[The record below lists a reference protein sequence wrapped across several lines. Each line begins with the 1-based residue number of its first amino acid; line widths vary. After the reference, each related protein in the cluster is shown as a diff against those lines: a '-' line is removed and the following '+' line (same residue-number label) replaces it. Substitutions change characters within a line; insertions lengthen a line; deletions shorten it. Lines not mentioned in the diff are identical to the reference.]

1 MNHNNSTI
9 YLGLDI
15 SKSKLDLAGP
25 NIKHQSFDNTPEG
38 ITKLIE
44 LLQFIS
50 TISIHCFRANRRL

>member
-44 LLQFIS
+44 LLQ
-50 TISIHCFRANRRL
+50 